1 MSNNNDDLEAEE
13 IWGGAGGDGAGA
25 AAGAGEPP
33 KDGPSGGAAA
43 GAAGNAGED
52 SKMEEDDVIALD
64 DETMAMSTPELR
76 QRIRLLDNEIRIMRS
91 DIQRI
96 THESRGQ
103 RERIN
108 ENMEKVKLNKQ
119 LPYLVGNVVEV
130 LEPDAEDGT

>member
-1 MSNNNDDLEAEE
+1 MSSNDDLEAEE
-13 IWGGAGGDGAGA
+13 IWGGGEGGRDQPNKDAGGGG
-25 AAGAGEPP
+25 GNSGRGGGES
-33 KDGPSGGAAA
+33 KEV
-43 GAAGNAGED
+43 ED
-52 SKMEEDDVIALD
+52 EDVVLD
-64 DETMAMSTPELR
+64 DETLAMSTPELR

-103 RERIN
+103 RDRIN

-130 LEPDAEDGT
+130 LEPDAEDGMFAALQG